1 MSKQQYLAF
10 EVGGRRY
17 CASLL
22 QIREVKKIGA
32 ITIIPQS
39 APDMLGV
46 INLRGE
52 IVPLIDLQA
61 RIARC
66 SAKAATD
73 RMICIIVQSEQRLC
87 AVWVDKV
94 LDVMEFAVD
103 EILPIPSSMF
113 AYSQKAFTGIVAQQ
127 SDFVIVISLWILTE
141 QEDSLTRQLEPC

>member
-17 CASLL
+17 CAPLL

-32 ITIIPQS
+32 ITAIPQS
-39 APDMLGV
+39 VPDMLGV

-61 RIARC
+61 RMSRS

-87 AVWVDKV
+87 AVWVEQV
-94 LDVMEFAVD
+94 LDVMEFSAD

-113 AYSQKAFTGIVAQQ
+113 ELSQKAFAGIVAHQ
-127 SDFVIVISLWILTE
+127 SDFVIVVSLWTLTE
-141 QEDSLTRQLEPC
+141 QEDAFTRQLAPC